1 MKIHNLEF
9 YPDID
14 FNLNQKNI
22 NLKKNWLI
30 DGLIYN
36 LVYLA
41 KLDNQHN
48 VFFNKNK

>member
-22 NLKKNWLI
+22 NLKKKLINWWI
-30 DGLIYN
+30 N
-36 LVYLA
+36 L
-41 KLDNQHN
+41 
-48 VFFNKNK
+48 